1 MPRSTSGAA
10 RRSSRSRAER
20 LIAIHKGSYVSYG
33 FDASRH
39 RVFLRRRDNSR
50 EVNFMTGETVL
61 SNAIAHEGTQP
72 LTAIMANAVAGLRW
86 LDRTTP
92 ELDEAK
98 TAFSRIVADGQRL
111 AAALERVQA
120 ILRTG
125 DLNTTAFGIGGLVRE
140 TIKLMEDSPHRMI
153 EE

>member
-1 MPRSTSGAA
+1 
-10 RRSSRSRAER
+10 
-20 LIAIHKGSYVSYG
+20 
-33 FDASRH
+33 
-39 RVFLRRRDNSR
+39 
-50 EVNFMTGETVL
+50 MTGETVL